1 MKNYSSAYI
10 NTLQATQANLQQAY
24 ETAWAIHWLMRGK
37 RFLTDHP
44 LIDGML
50 EELFE
55 ETDWI
60 AERTIQVGGMPLTSL
75 NQVIQNTTINDV
87 PSVYN
92 DDTNNSIKQLVE
104 IFESLDDTY
113 NTLHNSASENK
124 DVVTTSQVEQYL
136 GYVEKTIWMLN
147 AEIGLSATGNN
158 NG

>member
-1 MKNYSSAYI
+1 
-10 NTLQATQANLQQAY
+10 
-24 ETAWAIHWLMRGK
+24 MRGK

-44 LIDGML
+44 LINGML

-60 AERTIQVGGMPLTSL
+60 AERVIQVGGMPMTSL

-92 DDTNNSIKQLVE
+92 DDTNGSIKQLVE
-104 IFESLDDTY
+104 IFESLDETY
-113 NTLHNSASENK
+113 NALHTSASENK

-147 AEIGLSATGNN
+147 AELGLSAGNN
-158 NG
+158 NNG